1 MNQDFF
7 PWLSCLTDAFFR
19 CLTIGDD
26 QIQMFQCDAVA
37 DGTDIPFG
45 IIQQQ
50 GAVAVVKESTGQKH
64 LHIFFGREGQ
74 GCRQAGGD
82 DGKREILRYH
92 FHQLLDG
99 GPGIQ
104 TYTAAGF
111 QR

>member
-1 MNQDFF
+1 MFKGSARY
-7 PWLSCLTDAFFR
+7 LEGTA
-19 CLTIGDD
+19 GEEG
-26 QIQMFQCDAVA
+26 QIHLIFLQGVDV
-37 DGTDIPFG
+37 
-45 IIQQQ
+45 IQQQ
-50 GAVAVVKESTGQKH
+50 GAVAVVEETAGQQN
-64 LHIFFGREGQ
+64 LHFFFGREGQ